1 MTASRKMVALGL
13 AVLLLST
20 AGCSRD
26 IAGAA
31 QRDPVEPGT
40 AVTEDGYGIV
50 IGFPEA
56 PVRIEVFTE
65 PQCPH
70 CADLQADFGAD
81 FERYVD
87 MGQLAVTYR
96 PVTFF
101 DQDGNDHSARVSN
114 AMFLAAGPGTS
125 APDFQN
131 FVEQLWAQQD
141 SPEAPS
147 NAALAK
153 LATDSGIGDERAG
166 EISAGSEAVDTAEM
180 TALNTEFLWEIDP
193 LDAGTPTVYDL
204 VNDEKLDI
212 YDDNWLAKLLS
223 SV

>member
-1 MTASRKMVALGL
+1 MTASRKSVALWL
-13 AVLLLST
+13 MVLLLFT
-20 AGCSRD
+20 AACSRGID
-26 IAGAA
+26 GAA

-56 PVRIEVFTE
+56 PARIEVFTE

-70 CADLQADFGAD
+70 CADLQTDFGAD
-81 FERYVD
+81 FERYID
-87 MGQLAVTYR
+87 LGQLAVTYR
-96 PVTFF
+96 PLTFF

-141 SPEAPS
+141 SPKAPS
-147 NAALAK
+147 NADLAK
-153 LATDSGIGDERAG
+153 LATDSGVGDAKAE
-166 EISAGSEAVDTAEM
+166 EISAGTKGVDTAEM
-180 TALNTEFLWEIDP
+180 TALNTEFLWEVNP